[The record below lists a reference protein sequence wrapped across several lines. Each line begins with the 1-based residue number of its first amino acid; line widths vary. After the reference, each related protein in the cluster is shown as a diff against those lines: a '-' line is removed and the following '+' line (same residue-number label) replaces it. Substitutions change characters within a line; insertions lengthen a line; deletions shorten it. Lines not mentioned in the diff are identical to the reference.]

1 MHIEEITADEARR
14 VHEFPVAKNRIF
26 MAHAGVCP
34 LPRAAAAAMHEF
46 GVRSTLGAQEDA
58 WSAAKVRGA
67 RETAAKLIGAAP
79 GEIALIG
86 PTSVGLSLVANG
98 LPWRP
103 GDEVVFYQDD
113 YPANVYPWRALEERG
128 VKPVPLRP
136 ALPGVITWDVVE
148 HALTPRTRLV
158 SLATCHFLSG
168 YRIDVDTI
176 GANLGRHDIL
186 FCVDAIQTLGAFPL
200 SVRHVDFLSADSHKW
215 MLGPCGAGIFYVRAA
230 RQDLLKPTLIG
241 AWNFVTPDYVA
252 QEVLRPEKGARR
264 YEPGALN
271 LAGIIGMAASL
282 EFLIE
287 LDIEKI
293 GRRIL
298 GLRRRLLDALRALGF
313 RLYLETYDSRPSA
326 ADEERS
332 GIVTVTH
339 PTRDIQDL
347 VRRLI
352 SNGAIVSLRRNRD
365 GTPFIRFSPHFYNTE
380 AEIERVAELLRH

>member
-1 MHIEEITADEARR
+1 
-14 VHEFPVAKNRIF
+14 
-26 MAHAGVCP
+26 
-34 LPRAAAAAMHEF
+34 MHEF
-46 GVRSTLGAQEDA
+46 AVHSTQRAQEDA
-58 WSAAKVRGA
+58 WSAGKIRAA

-79 GEIALIG
+79 GEVALIG

-98 LPWRP
+98 LPWQP

-128 VKPVPLRP
+128 VKPVSLRP

-148 HALTPRTRLV
+148 HALTPKTRLV

-176 GANLGRHDIL
+176 GVNLGQREIL

-200 SVRHVDFLSADSHKW
+200 SIRHIDFLSADSHKW
-215 MLGPCGAGIFYVRAA
+215 MLGPCGAGVFYVRAS
-230 RQDLLKPTLIG
+230 RQDLLKPTLVG

-282 EFLIE
+282 EFLIQ
-287 LDIEKI
+287 LDIEKV

-298 GLRRRLLDALRALGF
+298 ELRRKLLDALRSLGF
-313 RLYLETYDSRPSA
+313 HLYLDAYDSRPSA
-326 ADEERS
+326 VDNERS
-332 GIVTVTH
+332 GIVALTH
-339 PTRDIQDL
+339 PTRDIQEL

-352 SNGAIVSLRRNRD
+352 ANGVIVSLRRNRD
-365 GTPFIRFSPHFYNTE
+365 GTPFVRFSPHFYNTE
-380 AEIERVAELLRH
+380 AEIERVVESIKL